1 VPSKGEFALS
11 VLRQQGMSTF
21 VLVHTAWNGTHCFRK
36 VRPLLRAAGHD
47 VVTPGLTGIG
57 ARIHLA
63 SPQVGL
69 TTHIQDLVNEVLYED
84 LTDVVLLGYSY
95 GGMVATGSL
104 DYIADRVT
112 HLVYLDAFVP
122 ADGESVGDVI
132 SRTGGPVLSGE
143 APPLVGPGST
153 WLLPPPPARA
163 YDDADDAA
171 WMAARGGGGGGGS
184 RRNRVAVSRSLF
196 TCVSRSSSSPL
207 RGPISRRRR
216 NPDQRVGDLSGS
228 PVTTLSRRQHGATTR
243 STRIT

>member
-1 VPSKGEFALS
+1 
-11 VLRQQGMSTF
+11 MSTF

-153 WLLPPPPARA
+153 WWLPPPPARA

-171 WMAARGGGGGGGS
+171 WMAARLTTQPRRCFEEPVHLRQPLEQFPFTRTYIKAAQEPRPAGGGPFG
-184 RRNRVAVSRSLF
+184 VAGDHAK
-196 TCVSRSSSSPL
+196 SSPAWRYHEIDTNHL
-207 RGPISRRRR
+207 IPLNRPEA
-216 NPDQRVGDLSGS
+216 L
-228 PVTTLSRRQHGATTR
+228 AT
-243 STRIT
+243 ILLGLA